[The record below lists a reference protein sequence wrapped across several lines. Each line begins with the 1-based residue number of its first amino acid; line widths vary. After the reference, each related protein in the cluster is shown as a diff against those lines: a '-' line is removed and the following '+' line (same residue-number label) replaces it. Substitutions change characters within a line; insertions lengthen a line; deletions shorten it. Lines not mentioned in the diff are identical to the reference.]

1 MFDKKIFG
9 ARLAQLRRER
19 NMTASQLGRE
29 LGITSTQIGDMEK
42 GASATSMARL
52 YALCVFFQVSA
63 DYLLGLSEERRD
75 IGMDRTGAQGSCDG

>member
-19 NMTASQLGRE
+19 NMTAS
-29 LGITSTQIGDMEK
+29 ITSTQIGDMEK

-63 DYLLGLSEERRD
+63 DYLLGLSDERRD